1 MASVAALK
9 KAVARTGGRVPPASL
24 PALGLLSLLGVATL
38 AGAPRTLSAS
48 STATR
53 AHFDA
58 QIAQI
63 PQTVQVARAARMPA
77 DTINRL
83 DLGLAPE
90 TDPDPERDRAVRL
103 ARAGRYDEAL
113 KVFWRLHRENPN
125 DIPLK
130 ADLVAVLSWA
140 GLDEEALEAGTDLPF
155 DNLEPFV
162 SEAVGRSARNAGSPE
177 LAVRLYRGMVGRD
190 ETRVESQIAL
200 TLALLETGALAEAES
215 RLRILRERFAGHPDA
230 VIARAHVLRAGSRY
244 LEASSILGQLCEDV
258 PDHPEAPR
266 LYVLSLLDLGAVSLA
281 REEIER
287 APKLFSAADRAR
299 VLARSGANAVRWAE
313 GLAADVS
320 MRFAATD
327 EALARVDSALAV
339 VRPEDGFAY
348 NELRFDRIVALRG
361 RVYMEEVLAGVRQL
375 EEEGVELP
383 PYVQRAAADAVLY
396 LRDAKEAVRRY
407 RTALEGWPESREVQL
422 GLFYALVQMDRH
434 GEAREVVDSL
444 LAREPRIYESPDLRE
459 PVPNPD
465 RPEIEVASLLG
476 RAFAADLGK
485 AQSGLE
491 ELRELAPM
499 NLSVR
504 QELGSVYLW
513 RGWPRRALNEFERIL
528 ALEPD
533 NVGAR
538 VGRATAYLDMNERG
552 AAESTVDSL
561 LILVPEDEHVQTVAR
576 RTDAEGLWQLSVE
589 GGTAQSTGG
598 ALGTRD
604 RFLNAWLGAA
614 VSSRVEF
621 LASWRRSDAEYPDG
635 EGVHD
640 RIALGMRIQSRSV
653 RLYGEA
659 SRNRQGSAEVGGAGR
674 LDLTPGDRWSIHL
687 RGDSHSAEVPLQ
699 AARLGIDGWRLGGG
713 FAYRANEGTRW
724 SVVGGTLRMSD
735 GNDRI
740 EAYTSLEQQ
749 LARSPRARFST
760 LFEVYAAQNSRDD
773 APYYNPGQIAS
784 PAASLTWDWMP
795 WRSYER
801 QFLQRATV
809 TGGAVF
815 QEGYS
820 GRGVFLARLEH
831 EWDLSLQLKLR
842 YGVEWGTPVY
852 DDDRERRW
860 GVNAGFGWRLF

>member
-1 MASVAALK
+1 MASVVALK
-9 KAVARTGGRVPPASL
+9 KAVARTRGRVPTASL
-24 PALGLLSLLGVATL
+24 PALGLLGLLGIVTL
-38 AGAPRTLSAS
+38 AGAPRTLLAT
-48 STATR
+48 STATP
-53 AHFDA
+53 A
-58 QIAQI
+58 QIAQT
-63 PQTVQVARAARMPA
+63 PQTFQVARASRLRA
-77 DTINRL
+77 DTINRI
-83 DLGLAPE
+83 DLGFAPE

-113 KVFWRLHRENPN
+113 EVFWRLHRKNPN

-140 GLDEEALEAGTDLPF
+140 GLDEEALEVGADLPF
-155 DNLEPFV
+155 DNLDPFI
-162 SEAVGRSARNAGSPE
+162 SEAVGRSARNVGSPE
-177 LAVRLYRGMVGRD
+177 LAVRLYRGVVGRD
-190 ETRVESQIAL
+190 ETRVESQIAF

-258 PDHPEAPR
+258 PVHPEALR
-266 LYVLSLLDLGAVSLA
+266 LYVQSLLDLGAVSLA
-281 REEIER
+281 QEEIER

-313 GLAADVS
+313 G
-320 MRFAATD
+320 FAATD

-348 NELRFDRIVALRG
+348 NQLRFDRIVALRG

-383 PYVQRAAADAVLY
+383 PYVQRAAADAALY

-407 RTALEGWPESREVQL
+407 RAALEGWPESREVRL
-422 GLFYALVQMDRH
+422 GLFYALVQIDRH
-434 GEAREVVDSL
+434 GEAREVIDSL
-444 LAREPRIYESPDLRE
+444 LASEPRIYESPDLRE

-533 NVGAR
+533 NIGAR
-538 VGRATAYLDMNERG
+538 VGRATAYLNMNERG
-552 AAESTVDSL
+552 AAESTVDLL
-561 LILVPEDEHVQTVAR
+561 LILAPEDEHVQTVAR

-589 GGTAQSTGG
+589 GGTAKSTGG

-604 RFLNAWLGAA
+604 RFLNARLSAA

-621 LASWRRSDAEYPDG
+621 SASWRRSDAEYPDG
-635 EGVHD
+635 EGVYD
-640 RIALGMRIQSRSV
+640 RIALGMQIQSRSV

-749 LARSPRARFST
+749 LARSPRARFSA

-801 QFLQRATV
+801 QFVQRATV